1 MLVSGS
7 AEKNQY
13 ENPNVA
19 QFPLVDFIIF
29 YPHGSRS
36 RAQRN
41 DSPFP
46 KWALRYLAWRRG
58 SVWMDEMDRWK
69 IFGDGTYWKVN
80 DWLIGCWSLVDICY
94 GEHHVQTPNCQRSI
108 RSGVPITGEGDL
120 LGFQQNRRRA
130 TKQLEGYNN
139 QRFWCFFMRPCQNQ
153 KVFKH
158 MQYLKQF
165 LKRTFWESTPSQF
178 AITGNNNIQNLK
190 R

>member
-69 IFGDGTYWKVN
+69 IFGDG
-80 DWLIGCWSLVDICY
+80 
-94 GEHHVQTPNCQRSI
+94 
-108 RSGVPITGEGDL
+108 
-120 LGFQQNRRRA
+120 
-130 TKQLEGYNN
+130 
-139 QRFWCFFMRPCQNQ
+139 
-153 KVFKH
+153 
-158 MQYLKQF
+158 
-165 LKRTFWESTPSQF
+165 WESE
-178 AITGNNNIQNLK
+178 
-190 R
+190 